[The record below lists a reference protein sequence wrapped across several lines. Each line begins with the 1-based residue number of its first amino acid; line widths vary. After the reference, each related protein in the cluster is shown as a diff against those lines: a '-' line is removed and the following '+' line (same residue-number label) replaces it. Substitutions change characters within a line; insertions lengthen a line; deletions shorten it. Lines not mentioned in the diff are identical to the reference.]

1 MSQRERV
8 VYLNGR
14 IMPESAAG
22 IPIRDRGFTLGDAV
36 FDTARTFNGQLFK
49 GQEHI
54 DRLFASCKYL
64 RLDPGMDIGRMLE
77 LTTEVL
83 DLNLPLLGPNEDY
96 WVTQRITRGADPILP
111 QDEPTSTVLIE
122 CRPLPLAKRAPLY
135 QNGVSLVTP
144 SVPRIPPRFMS
155 PRSKTHNYLNL
166 VLGELEVH
174 DKDPEAWAL
183 LLDED
188 GNLTEGRGS
197 NVFIVRE
204 GVLATPKEQSVLSGI
219 TRQLVLELASS
230 LRIPVEEKDIDLYD
244 AYTAE
249 ESFLTSTSLCICPVS
264 SINGTVLSD
273 GKVPGPVTARLTSAF
288 CDIVGMDYVA
298 QYLAHL

>member
-1 MSQRERV
+1 M
-8 VYLNGR
+8 
-14 IMPESAAG
+14 
-22 IPIRDRGFTLGDAV
+22 
-36 FDTARTFNGQLFK
+36 
-49 GQEHI
+49 
-54 DRLFASCKYL
+54 
-64 RLDPGMDIGRMLE
+64 LDQ
-77 LTTEVL
+77 
-83 DLNLPLLGPNEDY
+83 NLPLLGPNEDY
-96 WVTQRITRGADPILP
+96 WVTQRVTRGADPIFP
-111 QDEPTSTVLIE
+111 QDEPTPTVLIE

-135 QNGVSLVTP
+135 QNGVTLVTP

-155 PRSKTHNYLNL
+155 PRAKTHNYLNL

-204 GVLATPKEQSVLSGI
+204 GVLTTPKEQSVLSGI

-288 CDIVGMDYVA
+288 CDVVGMDYVA